1 MTKHP
6 LRQSVIRLSHI
17 PAEMRQGVEVHLC
30 CNLLCRELAVH
41 QKVLDFHHGEL
52 LNPVAWGA
60 TAYLRRN
67 LMKMLGRNA
76 KFLRIIGDGS
86 VLPVGSA
93 FEHLDE
99 ARHDVGCPLRGLF
112 MREKSRMGIH
122 RIEIKR
128 PHTLEEGF
136 RTIGFRRMLKAEE
149 SVLEVVLQKGK
160 RLSLQMK
167 DGVHEK
173 MQPAACA
180 VAAAGHTA
188 HLLLGR
194 QQQAVEPAIPR
205 RLDASHMARH
215 RYHQASRSER
225 MLMPGEMKP
234 TSASSTKE
242 VQNLLLHDEVKVKG

>member
-1 MTKHP
+1 M
-6 LRQSVIRLSHI
+6 RDVI
-17 PAEMRQGVEVHLC
+17 EVQLP
-30 CNLLCRELAVH
+30 CNLFCREFSVLH
-41 QKVLDFHHGEL
+41 QVSDFHHGEL
-52 LNPVAWGA
+52 LNPIAWGA

-67 LMKMLGRNA
+67 LVQMLGRNA

-93 FEHLDE
+93 LEHLDE
-99 ARHDVGCPLRGLF
+99 ARHDVGCPLRSLF

-136 RTIGFRRMLKAEE
+136 RAIGFWRMLKAEE
-149 SVLEVVLQKGK
+149 SILEVVLQKGK

-167 DGVHEK
+167 DGVHEE
-173 MQPAACA
+173 MQPTARA

-194 QQQAVEPAIPR
+194 QQQAIKPAIVR
-205 RLDASHMARH
+205 RLDAPHMACHSYHAATRH
-215 RYHQASRSER
+215 KR
-225 MLMPGEMKP
+225 MLTPREMKP
-234 TSASSTKE
+234 TSTGSTKK
-242 VQNLLLHDEVKVKG
+242 VNNLLLHDDGQSLYRCKNTYFNS